1 MARPFHLATYHS
13 EILFLPFFSVN
24 TLAGPYV
31 FVFLIM
37 LIAIIIVP
45 STISKMEMQSA
56 IVLTGSTIPI
66 KLNTPF
72 KDGIQMVKE
81 ISSMKIAPII
91 ATFSD
96 PFSFI
101 PILTIAAAEYTNTAA
116 KNIGMISLKTSNTL
130 SPFQVYYMDV
140 LH

>member
-1 MARPFHLATYHS
+1 
-13 EILFLPFFSVN
+13 
-24 TLAGPYV
+24 
-31 FVFLIM
+31 
-37 LIAIIIVP
+37 
-45 STISKMEMQSA
+45 MQSA

-91 ATFSD
+91 ATFRD